1 MIPYSQAVTTS
12 GCDRKLY
19 AKIVNNPK
27 DVRFEDLDKIL
38 KKYGFE
44 CRQPSKGSS
53 HYNYYHPRLPDILTI
68 PYARPIKAI
77 YVKQVIEAI
86 GKLREGSE

>member
-1 MIPYSQAVTTS
+1 MTKF
-12 GCDRKLY
+12 DKLY

-27 DVRFEDLDKIL
+27 DVKFEDIDNIL

-53 HYNYYHPRLPDILTI
+53 HYNYYHPALSELVTV

-77 YVKQVIEAI
+77 YVKRAVAAIELVE
-86 GKLREGSE
+86 KLKEGSE